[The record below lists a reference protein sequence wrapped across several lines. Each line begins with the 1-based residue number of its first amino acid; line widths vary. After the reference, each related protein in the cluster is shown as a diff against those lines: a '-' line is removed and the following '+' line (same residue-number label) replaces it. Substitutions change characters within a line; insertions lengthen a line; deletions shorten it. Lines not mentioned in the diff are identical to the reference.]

1 MSFKLTLTAERRR
14 RKAAEAEV
22 TRLQAKLAAFTTDV
36 ATRDT
41 LSPTLAP
48 NLTLTQVTSQGNQTA
63 QQLEDQRDLACQV
76 IDISPNIVY
85 VEDENGQCILANKS
99 YVQLLSQ
106 LADKSQI
113 STPPNLSG
121 TNSPRLSATAT
132 SFEESFQ
139 LTDEQTVWY
148 CTNKIPLVRN
158 DGSRF
163 LITFSSN
170 VTELKEAQRVA
181 EESMQARQ
189 IFLANMS
196 HEIRTPLH
204 GVMGLTELLK
214 KEPLSEEQAD
224 YVEMIQSSTENL
236 LVVLND
242 ILDFAKIEAGQIR
255 LEHIPFDVLKTV
267 QDAARSLSFKMEEK
281 GLLLR
286 IEGLDQH
293 LPLAIGDPFRL
304 YQVLVNLLSN
314 AIKFTPHGIITITI
328 DASKR
333 DGLMLPITFS
343 VADTGIGIS
352 ADNLSQV
359 FNSFQQANDSIPRLY
374 GGTGLGL
381 TICKNLVELQGGE
394 IGVHSEVSQGS
405 CFFFTIP
412 YTVSEEP
419 LMKEPVVIQ
428 QPDLLEGLTILLA
441 EDNPI
446 NQLIA
451 VSMLGQWHIKV
462 NMAQNGEEALDK
474 AFQHK
479 YDLILM
485 DIQMPQLDGIA
496 ATARLRAQAGPNQHT
511 PIIALT
517 ADAIQIGADSFQGL
531 GFTDYLI
538 KPYHEVALYRMLT
551 QISQRTLPAPPI
563 VPSLPTP
570 QGPRYDF
577 SMFGKLA
584 SDPEFIRKLLEM
596 FIEQVPDQVHAL
608 QVAIEHENWPVVS
621 QVAHILKTTFGNLN
635 IEPETTHLKKLEKLA
650 EQPASKLQLRPLIE
664 SVAKATQV
672 YAALFLEE
680 LARTLQDL

>member
-1 MSFKLTLTAERRR
+1 MSFKLTLTAERQRR
-14 RKAAEAEV
+14 QAAEAEV
-22 TRLQAKLAAFTTDV
+22 TRLQAELAAITTNA

-41 LSPTLAP
+41 LSHTTAP
-48 NLTLTQVTSQGNQTA
+48 NVALNQAIIQGNQDTK
-63 QQLEDQRDLACQV
+63 QLEDQRDLARQV

-85 VEDENGQCILANKS
+85 VEDESGRCILANRS

-106 LADKSQI
+106 LADESQA
-113 STPPNLSG
+113 SAAPELSG

-132 SFEESFQ
+132 SFEESYR
-139 LTDEQTVWY
+139 LKDEQTVWY

-158 DGSRF
+158 DGTRF
-163 LITFSSN
+163 LVTFSSN

-267 QDAARSLSFKMEEK
+267 QDAARSLSFKMNEK

-286 IEGLDQH
+286 IEGLDQN
-293 LPLAIGDPFRL
+293 LPLALGDPFRL

-314 AIKFTPHGIITITI
+314 AIKFTPKGIITITI

-333 DGLMLPITFS
+333 AGLSLPITFS

-352 ADNLSQV
+352 ADNLDQV
-359 FNSFQQANDSIPRLY
+359 FDSFQQANNSIPRLY

-412 YTVSEEP
+412 YAVSEEP
-419 LMKEPVVIQ
+419 LVKESNVIQ
-428 QPDLLEGLTILLA
+428 QPDLLQGLSILLV

-451 VSMLGQWHIKV
+451 VSMLSQWQIKV
-462 NMAQNGEEALDK
+462 NMAQNGEEALIK
-474 AFQHK
+474 AFQYK
-479 YDLILM
+479 FDLILM

-496 ATARLRAQAGPNQHT
+496 ATARLRAQTGLNQHT

-517 ADAIQIGADSFQGL
+517 ADAIQVGADSFQGL

-551 QISQRTLPAPPI
+551 QISQRPLPAPPAA
-563 VPSLPTP
+563 PTP
-570 QGPRYDF
+570 QGPHYDF

-584 SDPEFIRKLLEM
+584 SDPEFIRKLLGM
-596 FIEQVPDQVHAL
+596 FLEQVPGQVHAL
-608 QVAIEHENWPVVS
+608 QVAIEHENWQEVA
-621 QVAHILKTTFGNLN
+621 QKAHILKTTFGNLN
-635 IEPETTHLKKLEKLA
+635 IEPETTHLKRLEKLA
-650 EQPASKLQLRPLIE
+650 EQPASKSQLQPLIE
-664 SVAKATQV
+664 SVANATQV
-672 YAALFLEE
+672 YTALFLEE
-680 LARTLQDL
+680 LTHTLQDLQ